1 MVQIPRRFGILGI
14 SMLVLTACA
23 TPQQAATAP
32 RSVPAPAQAAAPK
45 RITAAIRGNPSA
57 IQQRAQRDTVLGL
70 DALEALVTAGM
81 TQIDGNGV
89 RIPQL
94 AETVPTLD
102 NNLWQLAPDGTMQT
116 TWRLKPGLR
125 WHDGAALTA
134 GDFLFAAAVEQ
145 DRESGI
151 PRWAGYDLIES
162 IDAPDPQTVVVHWK
176 RPYAEADGMFSH
188 SGGGLPMPK
197 HLLEPAW
204 AEDKASLLNPANWSD
219 EYVGLGAFK
228 VRDWVRDSHVV
239 LVAFD
244 GYALGRPKIDEI
256 QVKFLPDSN
265 ALMANVLAGVDVTLG
280 NALSFELGL
289 SLSEQWHEGRMLTR
303 PRNWTLIAAQFVNTS
318 PLIVLDV
325 NFRRALLMGT
335 DRQALVDALFA
346 GQSAIAHSFVDPNEP
361 GYEVVEPSV
370 VKYPYDPRQATQLIE
385 GLGYSKRTDGSFADA
400 AGQPPAVSIWTT
412 VSNALQPKAMAA
424 VADQWQ
430 RLGVP
435 VEQVPVPIQRMQ
447 DREYRAQ
454 FPSFELVENPN
465 STTMRDMIRFH
476 SSQAPLPENRFTMI
490 GNYARYQ
497 NPELDSLLDRYF
509 TTIPTRERLETLG
522 AIVHHLTENLPQMPI
537 VYGLDATMVANRLSG
552 VTARSNTFTQSW
564 NVQDWDLRE

>member
-1 MVQIPRRFGILGI
+1 MVHVPRRLSILGVGI
-14 SMLVLTACA
+14 LVLTACA
-23 TPQQAATAP
+23 APQPTATAP
-32 RSVPAPAQAAAPK
+32 RSEPSSAQSAAPK

-70 DALEALVTAGM
+70 DALEALVTAGL

-89 RIPQL
+89 RIAQL
-94 AETVPTLD
+94 AEAVPTLD
-102 NNLWQLAPDGTMQT
+102 NNLWQLAPDGTMRT

-125 WHDGAALTA
+125 WHDGAALTSD
-134 GDFLFAAAVEQ
+134 DFLFAAMVEQ
-145 DRESGI
+145 DRESQI
-151 PRWAGYDLIES
+151 PRWAGYDLIEN
-162 IDAPDPQTVVVHWK
+162 IEAPDPRTVVVHWR

-188 SGGGLPMPK
+188 TAGGLPMPK
-197 HLLEPAW
+197 HLLGQAW
-204 AEDKASLLNPANWSD
+204 AEDKASLLSPTNWTD
-219 EYVGLGAFK
+219 EYVGVGAFK
-228 VRDWVRDSHVV
+228 IRDWVRDSHVV
-239 LVAFD
+239 LLAFD

-280 NALSFELGL
+280 NALSFELGM
-289 SLSEQWHEGRMLTR
+289 SLRDQWREGRMLTR

-318 PLIVLDV
+318 PPIVRDV
-325 NFRRALLMGT
+325 NFRRALLTGT
-335 DRQALVDALFA
+335 DRQELVDALFA
-346 GQSAIAHSFVDPNEP
+346 GQSAIAHSFVDPSEP
-361 GYEVVEPSV
+361 GYNIVEPSI
-370 VKYPYDPRQATQLIE
+370 VKYPYDPRQATQLID
-385 GLGYSKRTDGSFADA
+385 GLGYSKRSDGFFADA

-412 VSNALQPKAMAA
+412 VSNALQPKAMTA

-430 RLGVP
+430 RIGVP

-465 STTMRDMIRFH
+465 STTMRDMMRFH

-497 NPELDSLLDRYF
+497 NPELDALLDRYF

-522 AIVHHLTENLPQMPI
+522 GIVHHLTENLPQMPI
-537 VYGLDATMVANRLSG
+537 VYGLDATMVANRLTG

-564 NVQDWDLRE
+564 NVQEWDLRE

>member
-1 MVQIPRRFGILGI
+1 MVHFPRRLMLLALG
-14 SMLVLTACA
+14 LLAWAACA
-23 TPQQAATAP
+23 PPQPTANAP
-32 RSVPAPAQAAAPK
+32 GSALAPAQASAPK

-70 DALEALVTAGM
+70 DALDALVTAGL
-81 TQIDGNGV
+81 TQIDASGA

-94 AETVPTLD
+94 AEAVPTLE
-102 NNLWQLAPDGTMQT
+102 NGGWQLSPEGTMRT
-116 TWRLKPGLR
+116 TWRLKPNLT
-125 WHDGAALTA
+125 WHDGQPLTTE
-134 GDFLFAAAVEQ
+134 DLLFAATVEQ

-151 PRWAGYDLIES
+151 PRWSGYDLISRIE
-162 IDAPDPQTVVVHWK
+162 APDARTIVVSWS

-188 SGGGLPMPK
+188 TAGGLPMPK
-197 HLLEPAW
+197 HQLEQTW
-204 AEDKASLLNPANWSD
+204 NEDKASLLNPANWTD

-228 VRDWVRDSHVV
+228 VRDWVRDGHVV
-239 LVAFD
+239 LLAFA

-289 SLSEQWHEGRMLTR
+289 SLSQQWREGTMLTR

-318 PLIVLDV
+318 PPIIREI

-335 DRQALVDALFA
+335 DRQVLVDALFA
-346 GQSAIAHSFVDPNEP
+346 GQSGIAHSFVDPSEP
-361 GYEVVEPSV
+361 GYNLIEPSV
-370 VKYPYDPRQATQLIE
+370 VKYPYDPRQAAQMIE
-385 GLGYSKRTDGSFADA
+385 GLGYSKRADGFFADA
-400 AGQPPAVSIWTT
+400 SGQQPAVSIWTT
-412 VSNALQPKAMAA
+412 VSNALQPKAMTA

-454 FPSFELVENPN
+454 FPGFELVENPN
-465 STTMRDMIRFH
+465 GTTMRDMIRFH
-476 SSQAPLPENRFTMI
+476 SSQAPLPENGFRQI

-497 NPELDSLLDRYF
+497 NPELDGLLDRYF
-509 TTIPTRERLETLG
+509 TTIPPRERLETLG
-522 AIVHHLTENLPQMPI
+522 GIVHHLTENLPQLPI
-537 VYGLDATMVANRLSG
+537 VYGADATMVANRLIG
-552 VTARSNTFTQSW
+552 VTARSNSFTQSW
-564 NVQDWDLRE
+564 NVQAWDVRE

>member
-1 MVQIPRRFGILGI
+1 MAHFPRRLICLALGL
-14 SMLVLTACA
+14 LVGAACA
-23 TPQQAATAP
+23 PPPPTATSPRAA
-32 RSVPAPAQAAAPK
+32 SAPAQAAAPK

-70 DALEALVTAGM
+70 DALDALVTAGL
-81 TQIDGNGV
+81 TQIESSGA
-89 RIPQL
+89 RTPQL
-94 AETVPTLD
+94 AEAVPTLE
-102 NNLWQLAPDGTMQT
+102 NGGWQLAPDGTMRT
-116 TWRLKPGLR
+116 MWRLKPNLR
-125 WHDGAALTA
+125 WHDGTPLTT
-134 GDFLFAAAVEQ
+134 GDLVFATTVEQ
-145 DRESGI
+145 DKESGI

-162 IDAPDPQTVVVHWK
+162 IEAPDARTIVVSWK

-188 SGGGLPMPK
+188 TAGGLPMPK
-197 HLLEPAW
+197 HQLGQAW
-204 AEDKASLLNPANWSD
+204 AEDKTSLLNPANWTE
-219 EYVGLGAFK
+219 EYIGAGAFK

-239 LVAFD
+239 LLAFD
-244 GYALGRPKIDEI
+244 GYPLGRPRIDEI

-289 SLSEQWHEGRMLTR
+289 SLSQQWREGTMLTR

-318 PLIVLDV
+318 PPIIREVS
-325 NFRRALLMGT
+325 FRRALLMGT
-335 DRQALVDALFA
+335 DRQELVDALFA
-346 GQSAIAHSFVDPNEP
+346 GQSGIAHSFVDPSEP
-361 GYEVVEPSV
+361 GYSLIEPSV
-370 VKYPYDPRQATQLIE
+370 VKYPYDPRQAAQLIE
-385 GLGYSKRTDGSFADA
+385 ALGYSKRADGFFADA
-400 AGQPPAVSIWTT
+400 SGQPPAVSIWTT
-412 VSNALQPKAMAA
+412 VSNALQPKAMTA

-465 STTMRDMIRFH
+465 GTTMRDMIRFH

-497 NPELDSLLDRYF
+497 NPELDALLDRYF

-522 AIVHHLTENLPQMPI
+522 GIVHHLTENLPQLPI
-537 VYGLDATMVANRLSG
+537 VYGVDATMVANRLTG
-552 VTARSNTFTQSW
+552 VTARSNGFTQSW
-564 NVQDWDLRE
+564 NVQEWDLRQ